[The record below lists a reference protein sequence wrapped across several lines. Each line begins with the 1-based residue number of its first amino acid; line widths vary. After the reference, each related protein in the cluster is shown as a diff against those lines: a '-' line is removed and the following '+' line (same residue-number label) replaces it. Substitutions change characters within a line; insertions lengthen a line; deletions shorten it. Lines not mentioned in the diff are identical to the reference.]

1 MMTDATREDWAFL
14 ANFESLRHNLNVYNH
29 GSRSVVE
36 AGCLVPWPI
45 IWLLTRFN
53 RKHRFCTTTKPDFDA
68 VRRSVGTFESQMKWK
83 WWFHH
88 NPDPHPRRPRVPG
101 LATAPCPHVV
111 PHELLTWL
119 GFLRGAI
126 FKAVRRGAPHSI
138 SARPSRVPLLVKW
151 AFRLMRELQVVGI
164 PNDKEYGFSLE
175 AVEVQQVIHAEILGS
190 NSYQEISP
198 LDVNVVNIAERYA
211 KLCFRIGRFE
221 RHASLGHSMVRTFGI
236 QGSSLETSLVT
247 TIKTHK
253 GNGFIEHRNI
263 HAAACPKL
271 RGLSFWVTQ
280 VLDGTSS
287 TMLTPAFVH

>member
-1 MMTDATREDWAFL
+1 M
-14 ANFESLRHNLNVYNH
+14 
-29 GSRSVVE
+29 
-36 AGCLVPWPI
+36 
-45 IWLLTRFN
+45 
-53 RKHRFCTTTKPDFDA
+53 
-68 VRRSVGTFESQMKWK
+68 
-83 WWFHH
+83 
-88 NPDPHPRRPRVPG
+88 
-101 LATAPCPHVV
+101 
-111 PHELLTWL
+111 
-119 GFLRGAI
+119 
-126 FKAVRRGAPHSI
+126 
-138 SARPSRVPLLVKW
+138 LVKW

-198 LDVNVVNIAERYA
+198 LEVNVVNIAERYA

-221 RHASLGHSMVRTFGI
+221 RHASLGHSMVRTFGV

-271 RGLSFWVTQ
+271 RGLSF
-280 VLDGTSS
+280 LGHAS
-287 TMLTPAFVH
+287 T